1 MCGISGYF
9 SADHPRPDGQ
19 QRLEALGHAIRHRG
33 PDGHG
38 EWLSDDGRVGLAHV
52 RLAII
57 DLVTG
62 AQPMQSDSG
71 CVITYNGEIYNY
83 LELRAE
89 LGAAGFRT
97 HSDTE
102 VILRAYERWGADCV
116 DHLRGMFAFAIWDP
130 ARQSLFV
137 ARDRFG
143 IKPLYYTVQDGAFYF
158 ASEVKALCP
167 FLPQIQTHLP
177 GLHDYFSFQFCLGG
191 KTMFEGVQQLL
202 PAHCGYVGIDLAPK
216 LRRYWE
222 VRYDLDWGHTERY
235 FVERVRERL
244 MQSVDLHMRSDVEV
258 GAYVSGGL
266 DSSLV
271 ASLARER
278 QMDARMQAFT
288 GKFAIGEAFDESRY
302 AVALA
307 AEHNLQLHQLDIT
320 EDDFVRDIA
329 KVIYHLDSP
338 VAGPGSFPQFMVSRL
353 AGQHV
358 KVVLGGQGGDEIFGG
373 YARYLIAYW
382 EQCIKGALDGTMNN
396 GNFVV
401 TYDSIIPNLQ
411 TLREYKPLIQEFW
424 AEGVF
429 DTRDKRYFR
438 LINRSNTFGKIVD
451 WSRLGQPNSFDE
463 FKQVFWGENVQKE
476 SYFDSMTHFDFK
488 TLLPALLQVEDR
500 MSMAHGVESR
510 VPFLDHPLVELLAT
524 IPANIKFQNGQLK
537 RLLRIAFID
546 KLPKAILERKDKM
559 GFPVPLQTWLKQGG
573 RAREFVQ
580 DLFAS
585 RRARE
590 REYLSASF
598 DIDKLIDGGS
608 AFSRNLWAF
617 LSLELWQQQFH
628 DVHQPF
634 KA

>member
-1 MCGISGYF
+1 MCGISGYL
-9 SADHPRPDGQ
+9 SGAGPRPDGRR
-19 QRLEALGHAIRHRG
+19 RLETMRHAIRHRG

-38 EWLSDDGRVGLAHV
+38 EWLSDDLKVGLSHA
-52 RLAII
+52 RLSII
-57 DLVTG
+57 DVVTG
-62 AQPMQSDSG
+62 AQPMLSGSG

-89 LGAAGFRT
+89 LGEQDFRT
-97 HSDTE
+97 TSDTE
-102 VILRAYERWGADCV
+102 VILRAYERWGEACV

-130 ARQSLFV
+130 ARQSLFI

-143 IKPLYYTVQDGAFYF
+143 IKPLYYIVQDGTFYF

-167 FLPQIQTHLP
+167 FLPQLRTHLP
-177 GLHDYFSFQFCLGG
+177 GLHDYFSFQFCLGD
-191 KTMFEGVQQLL
+191 KTMFEGVQQLS
-202 PAHCGYVGIDLAPK
+202 PAHCGYLGTDLVPR

-222 VRYDLDWGHTERY
+222 VHYNLDWDHTEGY
-235 FVERVRERL
+235 FVQRVRERL
-244 MQSVDLHMRSDVEV
+244 AESVALHMRSDVEV
-258 GAYVSGGL
+258 GAYVSGGV

-271 ASLARER
+271 AALA
-278 QMDARMQAFT
+278 QGHQPGLRMQAFT

-302 AVALA
+302 ALALA
-307 AEHNLQLHQLDIT
+307 AQEDLRLHQLDIT
-320 EDDFVRDIA
+320 EEDFVRDIR

-338 VAGPGSFPQFMVSRL
+338 LAGPGSFAQFMVSGL
-353 AGQHV
+353 ASRHV

-373 YARYLIAYW
+373 YARYLMAYW
-382 EQCIKGALDGTMNN
+382 EQCIKGALDGTMDS

-401 TYDSIIPNLQ
+401 TYDSIIPNLR
-411 TLREYKPLIQEFW
+411 TLREYKPLLQEFW
-424 AEGVF
+424 AEGFF
-429 DTRDKRYFR
+429 DMRDKRYFR
-438 LINRSNTFGKIVD
+438 LINRSNTFGPVVD
-451 WSRLGQPNSFDE
+451 WGRLGQPNSFDE
-463 FKQVFWGENVQKE
+463 FKRIFWGDNVQKE

-537 RLLRIAFID
+537 RLLHVAFADRI
-546 KLPKAILERKDKM
+546 PSSILERKDKM
-559 GFPVPLQTWLKQGG
+559 GFPVPLQLWLRQGG
-573 RAREFVQ
+573 RAREFVL

-590 REYLSASF
+590 REYLAPGF
-598 DIDKLIDGGS
+598 DVEALIARGS
-608 AFSRNLWAF
+608 VFGRNLWAF
-617 LSLELWQQQFH
+617 LCLELWQQQFH

-634 KA
+634 QA